1 MQKNDMEAFEKA
13 LLGIILK
20 VSVKNKG
27 RRASLEFFTFG
38 DVDKYYYKGD
48 LESVLK
54 RFVDIFEKEKMGS
67 EGLRIFV
74 FDDDKGFDVFIDN
87 GIDEYP
93 FTIRF
98 LAGLEDWYKK
108 ARRVKYS
115 RRVFSPDFRFIV
127 SLPFK

>member
-38 DVDKYYYKGD
+38 DIDKYYYKGD

-98 LAGLEDWYKK
+98 LAGLED
-108 ARRVKYS
+108 
-115 RRVFSPDFRFIV
+115 
-127 SLPFK
+127 